1 MFNLDT
7 FVSQCQAALQES
19 DPAAVVESLVQD
31 AITDPEGLRAA
42 FAPTAQ
48 GKSIKERAAFRSDVL
63 TVLDVAN
70 SPGLITPAHD
80 HQMWAVIGVY
90 DGEEQNVFYQTEAN
104 GLKEIGGRLLKVG
117 DVAVLSTDT
126 IHAISNPLDRKSCA
140 IHVYGGDLVDR
151 PGRSIW
157 HPVTQER
164 EPYDIYTLSAYVK
177 EMMQG

>member
-1 MFNLDT
+1 MFNLET
-7 FVSQCQAALQES
+7 FVSQCQAALEDS
-19 DPAAVVESLVQD
+19 NPAALVESLVQD

-48 GKSIKERAAFRSDVL
+48 GTSIKDRSAFRSDIL

-90 DGEEQNVFYQTEAN
+90 DGEEQNVFYQTTE
-104 GLKEIGGRLLKVG
+104 GGIKEVGSRLLKVG
-117 DVAVLSTDT
+117 EVVVLPTDT

-140 IHVYGGDLVDR
+140 IHVYGGDIVNR

-164 EPYDIYTLSAYVK
+164 EPYDIHQLSAYVK
-177 EMMQG
+177 EMMQS